1 MTVVSDEEFRYQG
14 ATTVESVLNRLPQF
28 TADANENV
36 SNGSDG
42 TSNVNL
48 RDLGSNRVLVLI
60 DGPRMLPT
68 QAINGN
74 FVPSSLVDRVDVVT
88 GGPSAVYGPA
98 PCCGRVNVVLAG
110 RNEVRGRKGV

>member
-1 MTVVSDEEFRYQG
+1 MRRQPPGSTRTDTLCPYTTLFRSDEEFRYQG

-60 DGPRMLPT
+60 DGQRMLPT
-68 QAINGN
+68 QADRKSTRLN
-74 FVPSSLVDRVDVVT
+74 SSH
-88 GGPSAVYGPA
+88 
-98 PCCGRVNVVLAG
+98 
-110 RNEVRGRKGV
+110 

>member
-36 SNGSDG
+36 SNGSAG

-60 DGPRMLPT
+60 DGQRMLPT
-68 QAINGN
+68 QASKVN
-74 FVPSSLVDRVDVVT
+74 FVPPSLAALVDDVP
-88 GGPSAVYGPA
+88 GGASAVSGLDA
-98 PCCGRVNVVLAG
+98 ISGVLNLLIRIPEERREG
-110 RNEVRGRKGV
+110 